1 MKKAYQGFGLIEL
14 MIAITLGILLSTA
27 VIQVFLAT
35 SSSSKVQ
42 DSMAQIQENARFAMR
57 FLAREI
63 RMAGYMGC
71 SSIGAAK
78 YNNIADPSDNFSPDT
93 ALVGED
99 NIKAG
104 NALPAVVGTDLLHI
118 QRASDEFLTIT
129 GNLSPDNAN
138 IKVENNKIKV
148 MKGDFIMVSDC
159 FSGDTFRV
167 TNSPRQEDEG
177 VATFTHANGSNTANR
192 LSKIYTGEAE
202 VFGFERIDFFIGDT
216 GRKSSAGNPIN
227 ALYIRQRGLG
237 SGGIVSPPI
246 ELVEGIEDMQLSYGV
261 DTDNNRSVDVYQTAA
276 EVASWSAVLSVRIE
290 LTFYGST
297 DNVVGRTGSEDA
309 QRLLDRAGNLVQ
321 NNDGRMRQVFTNVF
335 AIRNKMQ

>member
-1 MKKAYQGFGLIEL
+1 L
-14 MIAITLGILLSTA
+14 
-27 VIQVFLAT
+27 
-35 SSSSKVQ
+35 
-42 DSMAQIQENARFAMR
+42 
-57 FLAREI
+57 LAREI

-71 SSIGAAK
+71 SSIGAAR
-78 YNNIADPSDNFSPDT
+78 YNNIATPSDGFSAET

-99 NIKAG
+99 NVAAG
-104 NALPAVVGTDLLHI
+104 NALPAVVGTDLVHL

-129 GNLSPDNAN
+129 GNLAPDNAN

-148 MKGDFIMVSDC
+148 MQGDFIMVSDC

-167 TNSPRQEDEG
+167 TNSPKQADEG
-177 VATFTHANGSNTANR
+177 VATFTHAIGTSNTANR

-202 VFGFERIDFFIGDT
+202 VFGFEIIDFFIGDT

-227 ALYIRQRGLG
+227 ALYMRQRGLG
-237 SGGIVSPPI
+237 SGGVVSAPI
-246 ELVEGIEDMQLSYGV
+246 ELVEGIENMQLSYGV
-261 DTDNNRSVDVYQTAA
+261 DTNNDRGVDVYQTAA
-276 EVASWSAVLSVRIE
+276 EVASWATVLSVRIE

-297 DNVVGRTGSEDA
+297 DNVVGRTGKEDA
-309 QRLLDRAGNLVQ
+309 QRLLNRAGDLVQ